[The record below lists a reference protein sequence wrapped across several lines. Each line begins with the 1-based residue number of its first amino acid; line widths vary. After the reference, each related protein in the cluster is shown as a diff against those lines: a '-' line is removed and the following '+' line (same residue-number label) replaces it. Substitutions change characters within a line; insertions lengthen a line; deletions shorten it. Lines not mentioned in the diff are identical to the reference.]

1 VLNDAPIDG
10 ANARISESAPMAQH
24 SADRAAI
31 ASCNQTN
38 MQPFC
43 TMASITLKNIPEP
56 LYDRLKAAAA
66 RNRRSLNGE
75 AIARLE
81 RSLGLAPV
89 DADALLARA
98 RAVREQAPLPYL
110 TDDALRAAREE
121 GRE

>member
-1 VLNDAPIDG
+1 
-10 ANARISESAPMAQH
+10 
-24 SADRAAI
+24 
-31 ASCNQTN
+31 
-38 MQPFC
+38 
-43 TMASITLKNIPEP
+43 MASITLKNIPEP